1 MKKLLLL
8 LLTIVSLQ
16 AKSQFISLPDSN
28 LRNILIPIYP
38 TIFNSAKQ
46 MDTVKARALTT
57 GSTGLSLTFKNIS
70 NLTGIEYINRINR
83 LDISNN
89 PITTLNKLPPSCTTL
104 IIRNCGIIS
113 LPTAV
118 LTPSNLQ
125 ELDISNFSSNTLN
138 SPISN
143 FNALPVNI
151 TSLNISKCNYTSFPS
166 LPQFIKTLNINDNA
180 ITMVSTLPD
189 SLTIFNCRNNLI
201 TNLPVLPSKL
211 TSLNCSNNKISSLP
225 VLPSK
230 LTSLICS
237 NNNISSLPNLPS
249 DLLTLDCNFNKIS
262 GAFPPLPPS
271 IITLTCFDNQISSI
285 PTLPNTL
292 KDINF
297 SNNLISSIP
306 NIPISFQNLY
316 FNSNLLTSFPNIP
329 RPNNFYYN
337 RIVWFGNNNISILPV
352 IPNSDSVTYNLNIS
366 YNPISNIN
374 DVFSLKLY
382 DLNVSGL
389 PISSLPDTINTESHF
404 SCNNNKLRKLP
415 YIKSTGFLSFAFSSF
430 DTINLEHISDDTYS
444 LDLSYSNISKF
455 PKRGLVLV
463 LYGRPDITCIPRIT
477 NGIFLCVDT
486 TVIKCLPNYFYNPFG
501 GIDNSVTNT
510 FGTDSLAY
518 IKFLKDGGYGSR
530 PFPIKITILP
540 ICSPTNNINNC
551 ASFPNIIGTVYV
563 DENNNNT
570 KDPNEPFRA
579 NVPVRLKANNKTVTN
594 INGAYSLMADSI
606 GGQTLTVT
614 APPFYTAVPST
625 VNLNFGRYDTLVNV
639 PPIALQK
646 TISKDSLAVKI
657 TPINWAARPGFAY
670 PFFVQYENVGS
681 NTVNANINI
690 SFNSNALNYDSSSTT
705 VNATTGNIQL
715 LKNSFTPGSQGGFIS
730 YFKVKPNATLLGTN
744 LKTWATIAGGA
755 TTAADTTNRIIGG
768 SYDPNDKLSTPRLS
782 TTQVAEGEFIN
793 YTVRF
798 QNTGTDTAFT
808 VVIADTLSSLLQ
820 TNTFEMLSS
829 SHTCKTIIQ
838 DNKIYFEFRN
848 ILLPDSTTNLIGSNG
863 FVNFRIKP
871 ISSVVLNSIIPNKAA
886 IYFDYNEPIITN
898 TATTTIS
905 NIVLP
910 NKLISFNAALQTNKN
925 VLLFWTTANEVNMKE
940 YIVEES
946 ADGVNFKTLAIEQA
960 RNQNNNS
967 YYNSKVLQ
975 NQKGNYYFRL
985 KMLGND
991 GAITYSNI
999 IKINLDGSTH
1009 ALQVVT
1015 NPVKDKLYIN
1025 VISSK
1030 LQNTQAQLVNNSGK
1044 LVKTIILK
1052 LGNQAIDIASLS
1064 SGVYYLKTIEGVEKI
1079 VISQ

>member
-16 AKSQFISLPDSN
+16 AKSQFINLPDTN
-28 LRNILIPIYP
+28 LRNELIRQIPNC
-38 TIFNSAKQ
+38 FNSSKQLDTTAAKLLAPTCHFFIVQ
-46 MDTVKARALTT
+46 
-57 GSTGLSLTFKNIS
+57 KNIT
-70 NLTGIEYINRINR
+70 NLSGIEYIGCIKY
-83 LDISNN
+83 LTIYECPIS
-89 PITTLNKLPPSCTTL
+89 IFTKLPPKCTSLVMYNCSLSSIPLAVLNSTKLEELDLSSSNPDTATVSRLNTITNFSSLPFNIKSLKLHGMEYTTMPIVPAFIKNLELNNNLLTNIPNLPDSL
-104 IIRNCGIIS
+104 IRFNCSYNKLTSLPNLPNSIESLICSSNDLIS
-113 LPTAV
+113 LPTLPTSLSFLDCKLNHILFLPILPNKIDMLYCMYNR
-118 LTPSNLQ
+118 LT
-125 ELDISNFSSNTLN
+125 
-138 SPISN
+138 
-143 FNALPVNI
+143 ALP
-151 TSLNISKCNYTSFPS
+151 
-166 LPQFIKTLNINDNA
+166 
-180 ITMVSTLPD
+180 TLPD
-189 SLTIFNCRNNLI
+189 SLIILDCSFNNLTTLPTLPNRLSHI
-201 TNLPVLPSKL
+201 TCKNNKLISLPKLPSKL
-211 TSLNCSNNKISSLP
+211 YSIDCENNK
-225 VLPSK
+225 
-230 LTSLICS
+230 LIQ
-237 NNNISSLPNLPS
+237 L
-249 DLLTLDCNFNKIS
+249 
-262 GAFPPLPPS
+262 
-271 IITLTCFDNQISSI
+271 
-285 PTLPNTL
+285 PTLPNSL
-292 KDINF
+292 IHLYCSKNYDLECLPSLPLNMQSLDI
-297 SNNLISSIP
+297 SNTKISCLP
-306 NIPISFQNLY
+306 NIPAPAGGLY
-316 FNSNLLTSFPNIP
+316 LSP
-329 RPNNFYYN
+329 YN
-337 RIVWFGNNNISILPV
+337 
-352 IPNSDSVTYNLNIS
+352 
-366 YNPISNIN
+366 
-374 DVFSLKLY
+374 
-382 DLNVSGL
+382 
-389 PISSLPDTINTESHF
+389 
-404 SCNNNKLRKLP
+404 
-415 YIKSTGFLSFAFSSF
+415 
-430 DTINLEHISDDTYS
+430 
-444 LDLSYSNISKF
+444 F
-455 PKRGLVLV
+455 PKV
-463 LYGRPDITCIPRIT
+463 
-477 NGIFLCVDT
+477 F
-486 TVIKCLPNYFYNPFG
+486 
-501 GIDNSVTNT
+501 
-510 FGTDSLAY
+510 
-518 IKFLKDGGYGSR
+518 
-530 PFPIKITILP
+530 
-540 ICSPTNNINNC
+540 CSPTNNVNNC

-594 INGAYSLMADSI
+594 INGAYTLMADSI
-606 GGQTLTVT
+606 GGQTLTIT
-614 APPFYTAVPST
+614 APRFYTAVPST
-625 VNLNFGRYDTLVNV
+625 INFNFNKYDTLVNV

-646 TISKDSLAVKI
+646 TLSKDSLAIKI

-715 LKNSFTPGSQGGFIS
+715 MKNSFTPGSQGGFIS
-730 YFKVKPNATLLGTN
+730 YFKVKPNAALLGTN

-820 TNTFEMLSS
+820 TNTFEMLGS

-863 FVNFRIKP
+863 FVNFRIKS
-871 ISSVVLNSIIPNKAA
+871 ISSVVLNTIIPNKAA

-910 NKLISFNAALQTNKN
+910 NKLLSFNAALQTNKN
-925 VLLFWTTANEVNMKE
+925 VLLFWTTTNEVNMKE

-975 NQKGNYYFRL
+975 NQKSNYYFRL

-999 IKINLDGSTH
+999 IKINLDGSAQ

-1015 NPVKDKLYIN
+1015 NPVKDKLCIN

-1044 LVKTIILK
+1044 LIKTIILK
-1052 LGNQAIDIASLS
+1052 LGNQSIDVANLS
-1064 SGVYYLKTIEGVEKI
+1064 AGLYYLKTIEGVEKI